1 MRSVLFSVF
10 IVFAQVSGGQDSSA
24 IQKLQGQFRQVYYD
38 HDEPDANF
46 FNRLYRASI
55 VVFNL
60 QNDPFFDELTTR
72 KKKNKSIPNDSL
84 AGKIFDTVVLW
95 FTQNHLWDNNPD
107 APSRYRTIF
116 TRYNEKMCPC
126 ATTKLLSKDYRIDQ
140 SDLGDCM
147 TMLAMDTSY
156 ANTLR
161 RDAGSTTVNELM
173 NISQLAGVYLF
184 EKCPALYR
192 FFLMI
197 PRDEVRASAS
207 VRTRWF
213 FHDAEK
219 MVVDLY
225 TIKSFAKLA
234 EFFPAYKSYT
244 AEISPIKELIAK
256 KELIS
261 TIDRKELAPGK
272 TEITKTYY
280 SNESKKLVIHG
291 QVIYVFS
298 EDNVD
303 GSLLS
308 LRFIPTSK
316 IRNLKDVL
324 KEIEEG
330 ESLAPPPIMDLQD
343 TKIEI
348 VPADSL
354 RKKKG
359 Q

>member
-1 MRSVLFSVF
+1 LIVL
-10 IVFAQVSGGQDSSA
+10 AQVAGAQDSSA

-38 HDEPDANF
+38 HDDPDANF

-60 QNDPFFDELTTR
+60 QNDAFFEELTTR
-72 KKKNKSIPNDSL
+72 KKKNKNIPNDSL
-84 AGKIFDTVVLW
+84 AGKIFDTVVSW

-107 APSRYRTIF
+107 APARYKSIF
-116 TRYNEKMCPC
+116 TVYKEKMCPC
-126 ATTKLLSKDYRIDQ
+126 ATNKILSKNYRIEGT
-140 SDLGDCM
+140 DLASCAAL
-147 TMLAMDTSY
+147 LATDTSY
-156 ANTLR
+156 INTLK
-161 RDAGSTTVNELM
+161 RDAGTSTVNELI
-173 NISQLAGVYLF
+173 NIALLAGVYMF
-184 EKCPALYR
+184 EKCPEVYK
-192 FFLMI
+192 FFVMI

-225 TIKSFAKLA
+225 TVKSFAKLA

-244 AEISPIKELIAK
+244 AEILPIKELIAK

-280 SNESKKLVIHG
+280 SDKSKKLVIHG

-316 IRNLKDVL
+316 IRNLKEVL
-324 KEIEEG
+324 KEIEEVK
-330 ESLAPPPIMDLQD
+330 SLAPPPIMDLQD